1 MLDNTLSEVHT
12 NEEEDMVAIKVSKVP
27 KFIFAIKEA
36 IIYISISMAIILG
49 MRWFV
54 VQHVRVEG
62 TSMVPTL
69 VDDQHLLIEKI
80 SYRFKEIE
88 RFDIVVFRPYYNEK
102 NIFYVKR
109 VIGLPGETVQI
120 KDNTIFIDGKPLE
133 ENYSEDVYTD
143 GKMAISEMQL
153 GDEDYFVLGDNR
165 DVSKDSREAEIGLLN
180 RKSIIGRA
188 WLSIY
193 PTDTIGLI
201 KH

>member
-12 NEEEDMVAIKVSKVP
+12 NEEKDDIVIKVSKVP
-27 KFIFAIKEA
+27 SIVYSIKEA
-36 IIYISISMAIILG
+36 LIYIGISLVIILG
-49 MRWFV
+49 TRFFV

-69 VDDQHLLIEKI
+69 VDDQHLLIEKL
-80 SYRFKEIE
+80 SYRFKDIE

-102 NIFYVKR
+102 DIFYVKR

-133 ENYSEDVYTD
+133 ENYSEDFYTD
-143 GKMAISEMQL
+143 GKMATKKMQL
-153 GDEDYFVLGDNR
+153 GDNDYFVLGDNR
-165 DVSKDSREAEIGLLN
+165 DVSKDSREKDIGLLN

-188 WLSIY
+188 WFGIY
-193 PTDTIGLI
+193 PLDTIGLI

>member
-1 MLDNTLSEVHT
+1 M
-12 NEEEDMVAIKVSKVP
+12 
-27 KFIFAIKEA
+27 
-36 IIYISISMAIILG
+36 
-49 MRWFV
+49 
-54 VQHVRVEG
+54 
-62 TSMVPTL
+62 
-69 VDDQHLLIEKI
+69 
-80 SYRFKEIE
+80 
-88 RFDIVVFRPYYNEK
+88 
-102 NIFYVKR
+102 
-109 VIGLPGETVQI
+109 PGETVQI